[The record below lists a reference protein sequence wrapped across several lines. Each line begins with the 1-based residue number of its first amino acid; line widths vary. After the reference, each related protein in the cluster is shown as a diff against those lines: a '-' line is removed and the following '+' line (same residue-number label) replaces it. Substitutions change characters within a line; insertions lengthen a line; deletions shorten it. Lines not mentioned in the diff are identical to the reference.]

1 QELFIII
8 TLVLGII
15 WSGILAYFAARF
27 ITKPLE
33 RLEVATSLASKG
45 DLNQEVKIHSSD
57 DEIRALSMAFDTM
70 LKNLANMVRNIEE
83 HFDDTNASI
92 AEIQSA
98 SNEAAKHA
106 TLISSS
112 SDDISTGA
120 ESSAEAIQ
128 QTAEAVEDATGL
140 AKDVQVTADR
150 SKEKAS
156 EMLEII

>member
-1 QELFIII
+1 
-8 TLVLGII
+8 
-15 WSGILAYFAARF
+15 
-27 ITKPLE
+27 
-33 RLEVATSLASKG
+33 
-45 DLNQEVKIHSSD
+45 HSSD

-70 LKNLANMVRNIEE
+70 LKNLANMVHNIEE
-83 HFDDTNASI
+83 HFDHTNASI
-92 AEIQSA
+92 AEIKSA

-156 EMLEII
+156 EMLEIITSSRHAVNQLVTGIQTLANKEEESLIDVERLDDNARQVETIV